1 VETRAGPLRLLFV
14 CSRNRRRSP
23 TAERIFAQRKDCEVA
38 SAGLAPDADEVL
50 APELVEWADIIFV
63 MEPIHAATL
72 RRRFRSSLKA
82 TRVVCLDIPDNYE
95 FMDADLIAK
104 LQARI
109 APCIRGKRRAPVAIH
124 CEGEPD
130 ADL

>member
-23 TAERIFAQRKDCEVA
+23 TAERVFEGRDDCEVA
-38 SAGLAPDADEVL
+38 SAGLAPDAGEVL
-50 APELVEWADIIFV
+50 TPELVEWAEIVFV
-63 MEPIHAATL
+63 MEPVHAATL

-82 TRVVCLDIPDNYE
+82 TRVVCLDIADDYE
-95 FMDADLIAK
+95 FMDIDLIAK
-104 LQARI
+104 LQARV
-109 APCIRGKRRAPVAIH
+109 APCIRGKGRAPVVFHKGAKTN
-124 CEGEPD
+124 